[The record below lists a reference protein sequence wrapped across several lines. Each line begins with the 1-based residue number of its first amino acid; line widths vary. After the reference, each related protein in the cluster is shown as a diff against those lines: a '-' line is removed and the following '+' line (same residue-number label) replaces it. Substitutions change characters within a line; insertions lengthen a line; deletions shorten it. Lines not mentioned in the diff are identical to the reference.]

1 MEVRLE
7 LDHIFCMV
15 DDLVQTS
22 RRLDTTAGCSTGDPC
37 TRGKE
42 RAIHTAVPGSE
53 DETKLKLTRV
63 SGTHVMSTHET

>member
-15 DDLVQTS
+15 DDWS
-22 RRLDTTAGCSTGDPC
+22 RHHAGSSTTAGCSTGDPC